1 MGDLDT
7 LLATPGVSVVGIA
20 SIEGLINGHPQCRSV
35 GSPIPCEVARVIRFL
50 LSDEAARTAPPSRS
64 ATVTRARAGSHSR
77 PPIDMPEM
85 SAAQRRAFLQWG
97 TRTAMLATTRPDGR
111 PHVAPVWFVLDG
123 DDLVFTTGA
132 NTVKGRS
139 LRRDGRV
146 CMAVDDPTPPFAF
159 VMVEGL
165 ASISTDPDAL
175 LDYATRIGRR
185 YMGDER
191 AEEYGRRNGVPGE
204 LLVRVA
210 PTRIVAQNRIAD

>member
-1 MGDLDT
+1 
-7 LLATPGVSVVGIA
+7 
-20 SIEGLINGHPQCRSV
+20 
-35 GSPIPCEVARVIRFL
+35 
-50 LSDEAARTAPPSRS
+50 
-64 ATVTRARAGSHSR
+64 
-77 PPIDMPEM
+77 MPEM
-85 SAAQRRAFLQWG
+85 SAVQRRAFLQWG
-97 TRTAMLATTRPDGR
+97 TRTGMLATTRPDGR
-111 PHVAPVWFVLDG
+111 PHVAPVWFVLEG

-146 CMAVDDPTPPFAF
+146 CLAVDDPTPPFAF
-159 VMVEGL
+159 VMIEGV
-165 ASISTDPDAL
+165 ASISTEPDAL

-210 PTRIVAQNRIAD
+210 PTRIVARNGVAD